1 MTKDEAKN
9 TAKTNSAR
17 RPNGW
22 YDVFQI
28 IDTDRFIVSEDAQ
41 SYDRI
46 GGHDRID
53 LRFIG
58 RYVNGKI
65 QK

>member
-1 MTKDEAKN
+1 MTKNEAKN
-9 TAKTNSAR
+9 TASANSTR

-22 YDVFQI
+22 YDVFQV
-28 IDTDRFIVSEDAQ
+28 IDTDRFIVSEDAE
-41 SYDRI
+41 SYDRV
-46 GGHDRID
+46 GGYDHID
-53 LRFIG
+53 LRFIA